1 MLNPTRL
8 LVSKY
13 TKYQLYLVS
22 FIISKM
28 DFLKANESPLI
39 SEKVDAYLALAA
51 FLTTMIRYFCALAL
65 RLTRNNLYLCL

>member
-1 MLNPTRL
+1 
-8 LVSKY
+8 
-13 TKYQLYLVS
+13 
-22 FIISKM
+22 M

-65 RLTRNNLYLCL
+65 RLTRGNLYLCL